1 MSAHSS
7 DGALF
12 SRRDRWVPARW
23 RAAANK
29 KPHATAERRSG
40 LRLSSSTCGG
50 FSLIELI
57 VSTAVLMIISGG
69 IVAAI
74 STSEQTYSRTEV
86 KSAMYENV
94 RGVAELMA
102 QEIGQA
108 GLVSLPSSPV
118 PTLNAG
124 VVASTL
130 TQNIAV
136 TPSTTSMYIGES
148 LLIDAG
154 PSEELVTLINL
165 TATSITATFG
175 KSHNTGA
182 TISALGAFPYG
193 IVTTGTTDGS
203 TGTVLNL
210 FGDINGDGSL
220 VYVRYTCATGT
231 TAAPGTLTRS
241 VTTIASGVNTLNPA
255 QNLLTTLVANPAPL
269 GTTCFQYTTQPA
281 VAGYTFTTGVGIT
294 LSVQTTLPDP
304 QTNQYLTMTKSFLNL
319 SPRNV
324 LTAYELAGAGITT
337 RLQATPA
344 NVTVY

>member
-1 MSAHSS
+1 MFAQ
-7 DGALF
+7 L
-12 SRRDRWVPARW
+12 RDNAQFCGPHQWIPARS
-23 RAAANK
+23 RTAADE
-29 KPHATAERRSG
+29 KPLGNAECRRG
-40 LRLSSSTCGG
+40 RRPSSICGG

-57 VSTAVLMIISGG
+57 VSTAILLIISGG
-69 IVAAI
+69 IVTAI
-74 STSEQTYSRTEV
+74 STSQQTYSRTEV

-108 GLVSLPSSPV
+108 GLVSLPATTIS
-118 PTLNAG
+118 A
-124 VVASTL
+124 
-130 TQNIAV
+130 AV
-136 TPSTTSMYIGES
+136 TSSAVAQNVTVSSTTSMYLGEA
-148 LLIDAG
+148 LLVDAG
-154 PSEELVTLINL
+154 ASEELVTLTNL
-165 TATSITATFG
+165 TSTTITAICS
-175 KSHNTGA
+175 KSHAVGA
-182 TISALGAFPYG
+182 PITALGAFPYG
-193 IVTTGTTDGS
+193 IVTPGTTDGS

-210 FGDINGDGSL
+210 LGDINGDGTL
-220 VYVRYTCATGT
+220 VYVRYTCTTGT

-241 VTTIASGVNTLNPA
+241 VTTITPGVNTLSA
-255 QNLLTTLVANPAPL
+255 SQNLLTTLVANPAPL

-294 LSVQTTLPDP
+294 LSVQTTSPDP

-324 LTAYELAGAGITT
+324 LTAYELAGAGITS

>member
-1 MSAHSS
+1 M
-7 DGALF
+7 
-12 SRRDRWVPARW
+12 
-23 RAAANK
+23 
-29 KPHATAERRSG
+29 
-40 LRLSSSTCGG
+40 RLSSSTCGG

-74 STSEQTYSRTEV
+74 SSSEQTYSRTEV

-108 GLVSLPSSPV
+108 GLVSLPAT
-118 PTLNAG
+118 TLSA
-124 VVASTL
+124 
-130 TQNIAV
+130 AV
-136 TPSTTSMYIGES
+136 TANAAAQNVTVSSTTSMYIGEA

-154 PSEELVTLINL
+154 ANEELVPITNL
-165 TATSITATFG
+165 TSTTVTGIFG
-175 KSHNTGA
+175 KPHATGA
-182 TISALGAFPYG
+182 PVTALGVFPYG
-193 IVTTGTTDGS
+193 VVTPGTTDGS

-210 FGDINGDGSL
+210 FGDINGDGTL
-220 VYVRYTCATGT
+220 VYVRYTCAPGN

-241 VTTIASGVNTLNPA
+241 VTTITPGVTTIAAS
-255 QNLLTTLVANPAPL
+255 QNLLTTLVANPG
-269 GTTCFQYTTQPA
+269 GTACFVYTTPTPQV
-281 VAGYTFTTGVGIT
+281 VAGYTFVNGVGIT

-319 SPRNV
+319 EPRNV
-324 LTAYELAGAGITT
+324 LVAYELANAGITT

-344 NVTVY
+344 NVTAY